1 MSNTM
6 TVRLTDDRKD
16 LYSRLKRL
24 EPSLPNELSTRAI
37 DRLMIVTL
45 DKLAQQGANG

>member
-6 TVRLTDDRKD
+6 TIRLTDDRKD
-16 LYSRLKRL
+16 LYNRLKML

-37 DRLMIVTL
+37 DKLMIVTL
-45 DKLAQQGANG
+45 TKLAQKNS